1 MLELALYYQQIV
13 GQKLKKL
20 RDIDDESRNKEATD
34 AITLHFEYLNR
45 ERGGGLWRSREAA

>member
-20 RDIDDESRNKEATD
+20 RDIDDESRNKEATE

-45 ERGGGLWRSREAA
+45 ERGCS